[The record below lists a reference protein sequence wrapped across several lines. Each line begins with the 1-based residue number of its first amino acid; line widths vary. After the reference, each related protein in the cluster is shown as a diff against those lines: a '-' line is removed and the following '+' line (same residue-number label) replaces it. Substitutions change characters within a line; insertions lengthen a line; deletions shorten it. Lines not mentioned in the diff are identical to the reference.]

1 MNWLLTA
8 LLSAFAVVTAILCF
22 ICCRS
27 PKESR
32 RERVIVYHH
41 DGYEIEPAD
50 VPQFEPSWRNQQ
62 SENLAPAEFMNQR
75 PKGWSRS

>member
-8 LLSAFAVVTAILCF
+8 LLSALAVVTATLCF

-62 SENLAPAEFMNQR
+62 SENLAAAEFMNQKS
-75 PKGWSRS
+75 KGRSRS